1 MLTPL
6 YLQPFGLDNDELLY
20 ADMYDDVKSGRVPD
34 PRIKPPLP
42 PKGDDGKA
50 KPPKRPPK
58 IKKAL

>member
-1 MLTPL
+1 
-6 YLQPFGLDNDELLY
+6 
-20 ADMYDDVKSGRVPD
+20 MYDDVKSGRVPD

-42 PKGDDGKA
+42 PKGDNGKA